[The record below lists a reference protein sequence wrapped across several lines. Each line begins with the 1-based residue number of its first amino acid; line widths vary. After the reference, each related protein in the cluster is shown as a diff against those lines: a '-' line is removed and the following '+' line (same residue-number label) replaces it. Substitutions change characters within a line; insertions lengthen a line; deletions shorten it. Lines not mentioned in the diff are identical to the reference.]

1 MSNPTRLRAI
11 SLYKE
16 LVRLGRDYPNPNY
29 NFHGK
34 LRRAFEKYRD
44 ARGEDAEKALKLGEY
59 IKQETIALYSLRKYR
74 HLKNAYYSEARD
86 SAIVSTLDKVS
97 GQQPD
102 TFVPR

>member
-44 ARGEDAEKALKLGEY
+44 ARGEEAEKALKLGEY

-74 HLKNAYYSEARD
+74 YLKKAYYSDIREP
-86 SAIVSTLDKVS
+86 STVSTLDELSK
-97 GQQPD
+97 
-102 TFVPR
+102 